1 VDRRDFLRTGILLGG
16 AAALGAACTVPPP
29 PPPSRRHT
37 SILRGAPAESGI
49 DTVVIVMMEN
59 RSFDSYLGYLAE
71 NQNYMERGAR
81 LYGHRFH
88 VDGKPHQ
95 AFPDVN
101 GTLVETYRRPRA
113 PEPGDPWRG
122 CGLNDPGHGWD
133 AGRAERDHGFLAAGS
148 GNDKLA
154 LSYFLGQDLPVY
166 RNLARRFTICDH
178 NHASLL
184 GPTFPNRE
192 YLISAQSGGNKT
204 NALPTGSGFAWTTIV
219 DRLVAAGVTVADYA
233 SDLPPLA
240 LWGPRMASY
249 VKSTAN
255 YYDDAAAGK
264 LPQVTYVDPSFIGD
278 NRTDDH
284 PLGDPRA
291 AQQFVR
297 DVFAAFARSP
307 QWERGLFI
315 LTYDEWGGFFDHVP
329 PPILPDDR
337 ASAVDE
343 ENFAQAGFRVPL
355 ILCSPH
361 ALPNYVDHRT
371 YDHTSIIRFL
381 EWRFLGAPPEGPNAR
396 GKSPWWL
403 TLRDRYA
410 ANIGRSLSANVFD
423 PDPGFDLDVVVGTPS
438 PPCGG
443 PGGLLQPNPADA
455 ASNDTTDAPFAA
467 AYESGYFER
476 VKVPTFVK

>member
-1 VDRRDFLRTGILLGG
+1 LGG
-16 AAALGAACTVPPP
+16 AAALGAACTVPTPP
-29 PPPSRRHT
+29 PNRKHT
-37 SILRGAPAESGI
+37 SILRGAPGDSGI
-49 DTVVIVMMEN
+49 DTIVIVMMEN
-59 RSFDSYLGYLAE
+59 RSFDSYLGYLSE

-81 LYGHRFH
+81 FYGHTFH
-88 VDGKPHQ
+88 VAGKPHQ
-95 AFPDVN
+95 AFPDAS
-101 GTLVETYRRPRA
+101 GTLVETYRRTRA

-133 AGRAERDHGFLAAGS
+133 AGRAERDGGFLATGS

-166 RNLARRFTICDH
+166 RELARRFTICDH

-192 YLISAQSGGNKT
+192 YLLSAQSGGNKT
-204 NALPTGSGFAWTTIV
+204 NALGGATGFTWPTIV
-219 DRLVAAGVTVADYA
+219 DSLIAAGVTVADYA

-240 LWGPRMASY
+240 LFGSRMAPY
-249 VKSTAN
+249 VKSVSA
-255 YYDDAAAGK
+255 YFDDAAAGR
-264 LPQVTYVDPSFIGD
+264 LPQVTYVDPSFVGD
-278 NRTDDH
+278 DRTDDH

-297 DVFAAFARSP
+297 DVFAAFARSS

-315 LTYDEWGGFFDHVP
+315 LTYDEWGGFFDHVR

-337 ASAVDE
+337 ASTVDQ

-355 ILCSPH
+355 ILGSPR

-396 GKSPWWL
+396 GSTPWWL

-410 ANIGRSLSANVFD
+410 ANIGRSLAADVFD
-423 PDPGFDLDVVVGTPS
+423 PDPRFDLDVVVPDPS
-438 PPCGG
+438 PGCGG
-443 PGGLLQPNPADA
+443 PGGLLKPNAADAGGPADPE
-455 ASNDTTDAPFAA
+455 TPFEQ
-467 AYESGYFER
+467 AYRDGYFER
-476 VKVPTFVK
+476 VKVPVFV

>member
-1 VDRRDFLRTGILLGG
+1 VDRREFLRTGVVLGG
-16 AAALGAACTVPPP
+16 AAALGAACTVPTRPP
-29 PPPSRRHT
+29 TRKHT

-49 DTVVIVMMEN
+49 DTVVIAMMEN
-59 RSFDSYLGYLAE
+59 RSFDSYLGYLSE

-81 LYGHRFH
+81 LYGHTFH
-88 VDGKPHQ
+88 VNGEPHQ
-95 AFPDVN
+95 AFPDAN

-113 PEPGDPWRG
+113 QEGGDPWRG
-122 CGLNDPGHGWD
+122 CGLHDPGHGWD
-133 AGRAERDHGFLAAGS
+133 AGRAERDGGFLAPGS

-166 RNLARRFTICDH
+166 REFARRFTVCDRS
-178 NHASLL
+178 HASLL

-192 YLISAQSGGNKT
+192 YLLSAQSGGNKT
-204 NALPTGSGFAWTTIV
+204 NDFPTGDGFQWTTVV

-240 LWGPRMASY
+240 LFGSRMLPH
-249 VKSTAN
+249 VKTLSAYFT
-255 YYDDAAAGK
+255 DAAAGT
-264 LPQVTYVDPSFIGD
+264 LPQVTYVDPSFVGD

-315 LTYDEWGGFFDHVP
+315 LTYDEWGGFFDHVS
-329 PPILPDDR
+329 PPIFPDDR
-337 ASAVDE
+337 ASTVDE
-343 ENFAQAGFRVPL
+343 ENFAQAGFRVPV
-355 ILCSPH
+355 ILCSPR

-371 YDHTSIIRFL
+371 YDHTSVIRFL

-396 GKSPWWL
+396 GRSPWWL

-410 ANIGRSLSANVFD
+410 KNIGHSLAADVFD
-423 PDPGFDLDVVVGTPS
+423 PDPGFDLDVDVPAPS
-438 PPCGG
+438 PGCGG
-443 PGGLLQPNPADA
+443 PGGLLKPNAVDTSGEEESPFEA
-455 ASNDTTDAPFAA
+455 ALRA
-467 AYESGYFER
+467 GYFDR
-476 VKVPTFVK
+476 VGFHAHV